1 MTVKSETLRNRV
13 LMSENPYA
21 TPTTFEPAEQQ
32 RRQAIWTKE
41 LKSARTV
48 LIVIGCIQVLFG
60 AFFLSKVRSSFDEA
74 VAAEVQ
80 KQGPGYVV
88 DRELADQAFEEQKTL
103 LYVLNSL
110 PLAFGVFLFVMAA
123 LVFKYPV
130 GVTLGSLITFITIHI
145 ADIAMDPSSIA
156 KGILLKIVFVVVLW
170 KAYKSAKTAKAAMG
184 DGVLSA

>member
-1 MTVKSETLRNRV
+1 
-13 LMSENPYA
+13 
-21 TPTTFEPAEQQ
+21 
-32 RRQAIWTKE
+32 
-41 LKSARTV
+41 
-48 LIVIGCIQVLFG
+48 
-60 AFFLSKVRSSFDEA
+60 
-74 VAAEVQ
+74 
-80 KQGPGYVV
+80 
-88 DRELADQAFEEQKTL
+88 
-103 LYVLNSL
+103 
-110 PLAFGVFLFVMAA
+110 MAA